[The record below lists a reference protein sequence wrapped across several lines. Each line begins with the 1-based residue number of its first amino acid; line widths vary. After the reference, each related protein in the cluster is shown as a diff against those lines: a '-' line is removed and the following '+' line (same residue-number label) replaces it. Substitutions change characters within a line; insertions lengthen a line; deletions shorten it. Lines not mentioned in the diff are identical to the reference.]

1 MEVYN
6 MMHGLEFSKQAIID
20 FNNLKDKVAS
30 NQAVFI
36 IIDKNNYSVLRIIN
50 SLEEVEKEIDNL
62 QGHYRFGQ
70 LHFDIVGIK
79 EIRDKLPYLN

>member
-1 MEVYN
+1 

-20 FNNLKDKVAS
+20 FNTLNDKIAT

-36 IIDKNNYSVLRIIN
+36 IIDKDNYSVLRIIN
-50 SLEEVEKEIDNL
+50 SLEEVEKEINNL

-70 LHFDIVGIK
+70 LYFDIVGFK
-79 EIRDKLPYLN
+79 EIRDKLHI

>member
-1 MEVYN
+1 

-20 FNNLKDKVAS
+20 FNTLKNKIAT

-36 IIDKNNYSVLRIIN
+36 IIDKDNYSVLRIIN
-50 SLEEVEKEIDNL
+50 SLEEVEKEINNL

-70 LHFDIVGIK
+70 LHFDIVGFK

>member
-1 MEVYN
+1 

-20 FNNLKDKVAS
+20 FNTLKDKIAT

-36 IIDKNNYSVLRIIN
+36 IIDKDNYSVLRIIN
-50 SLEEVEKEIDNL
+50 SLEEVEKEINNL

-70 LHFDIVGIK
+70 LYFDIVGFK
-79 EIRDKLPYLN
+79 EIRDKLHI

>member
-1 MEVYN
+1 
-6 MMHGLEFSKQAIID
+6 MMYGLEFSKQAIID
-20 FNNLKDKVAS
+20 YNNLKDKVAS

-36 IIDKNNYSVLRIIN
+36 IIDKDNYSVLRIIN

>member
-1 MEVYN
+1 

>member
-1 MEVYN
+1 

-20 FNNLKDKVAS
+20 YNALKDKIAT

-36 IIDKNNYSVLRIIN
+36 IIDKDNYSVLRIIN

>member
-1 MEVYN
+1 

-20 FNNLKDKVAS
+20 FNALKEKIKC

-36 IIDKNNYSVLRIIN
+36 IIDKDNYSVLRIIN
-50 SLEEVEKEIDNL
+50 SLEEVEKEINNL

-70 LHFDIVGIK
+70 LHFDIVGFK

>member
-1 MEVYN
+1 

-20 FNNLKDKVAS
+20 FNTLKDKIAT

-36 IIDKNNYSVLRIIN
+36 IIDKDNYSVLRIIN
-50 SLEEVEKEIDNL
+50 SLEEVEKEINNL

-70 LHFDIVGIK
+70 LHFDICGFK

>member
-1 MEVYN
+1 

-20 FNNLKDKVAS
+20 YNNLKDKVAS

-36 IIDKNNYSVLRIIN
+36 IIDKDNYSVLRIIN

>member
-1 MEVYN
+1 

-20 FNNLKDKVAS
+20 FNNLKDKIAT

-36 IIDKNNYSVLRIIN
+36 IIDKDNYSVLRIIN
-50 SLEEVEKEIDNL
+50 TLEEVEKEINNL

-70 LHFDIVGIK
+70 LHFDIVGFK

>member
-1 MEVYN
+1 

-20 FNNLKDKVAS
+20 FNTLKDKIAT

-36 IIDKNNYSVLRIIN
+36 IIDKDNYSVLRIIN